1 MIVVNVDLKSAISTT
16 RDRHLATL
24 HISNTATGTKT
35 RRNYAVRAFGPAG
48 KPGKRGEV
56 LDYPAEDVS
65 VLNLV
70 RRALEAAG
78 YTR

>member
-1 MIVVNVDLKSAISTT
+1 MIVVNVDLKSAISSA

-24 HISNTATGTKT
+24 HICNIGGTKT
-35 RRNYAVRAFGPAG
+35 RGDYSVQAFGQSG
-48 KPGKRGEV
+48 NPGKSGTV
-56 LDYPAEDVS
+56 KDYPREAVA

-78 YTR
+78 YTK